1 LAAERN
7 AKVANQVVRL
17 PGFHDDIVHVR
28 LDRPSDVIS
37 ENVLH
42 ATLIRY
48 TRVSE
53 AERHR
58 DITEHPERRDERSR
72 ELVGL
77 LHLYLMIPRVGIKEA
92 KQLAPSR

>member
-1 LAAERN
+1 VAAERD

-17 PGFHDDIVHVR
+17 PGFYDDVVHIR
-28 LDRPSDVIS
+28 LDRSPDVIS
-37 ENVLH
+37 KNVLH
-42 ATLIRY
+42 AALIRY

-58 DITEHPERRDERSR
+58 DVIEHPERRDERSR

-77 LHLYLMIPRVGIKEA
+77 LHLYLVIPGVDIKEA
-92 KQLAPSR
+92 KQLTPSR